1 MATTTFDVPE
11 GLPYVDITREFNAP
25 RDLIHRAYT
34 DPELVP
40 QWLGP
45 RGYTMDL
52 QKWEVRDGGAWRYVQ
67 TDPTGEK
74 WGFHGVFHGPQTEER
89 MVQTFEFE
97 GAPGHVSLEAL
108 EFIERDGRTLVRNH
122 AVYQSIEARDAMIES
137 GMEEGVNDGFDRLD
151 ELLERL
157 ATPAGAG
164 R

>member
-45 RGYTMDL
+45 RGYTMEL
-52 QKWEVRDGGAWRYVQ
+52 EKWEPRDGGAWRYVQ

-74 WGFHGVFHGPQTEER
+74 WGFHGVFHGPQTPDQ
-89 MVQTFEFE
+89 MIQTFEFE
-97 GAPGHVSLEAL
+97 GVPGHVSFSELRLEEKDGKTTARTHVVFMSL
-108 EFIERDGRTLVRNH
+108 EDRDGMV
-122 AVYQSIEARDAMIES
+122 QS
-137 GMEEGVNDGFDRLD
+137 GMEFGVVEGYERLD
-151 ELLERL
+151 ELVGKL
-157 ATPAGAG
+157 APVAS
-164 R
+164 